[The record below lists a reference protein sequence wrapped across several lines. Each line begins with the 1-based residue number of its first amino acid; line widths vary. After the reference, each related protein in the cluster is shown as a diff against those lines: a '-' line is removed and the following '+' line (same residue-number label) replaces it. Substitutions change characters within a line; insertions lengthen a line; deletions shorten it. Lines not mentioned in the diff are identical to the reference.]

1 VVNKYFLASFF
12 RTPALGTRIAFVIT
26 RRFTKIIIL
35 IYVVRDRDFQLDRCS
50 KTLDII
56 AFKSGGS
63 SSGAVWYF
71 LMTLK

>member
-1 VVNKYFLASFF
+1 
-12 RTPALGTRIAFVIT
+12 VIT